1 MLSRIVPIVSWV
13 YISLILSEEDF
24 MAGILDSVNQRTQLV
39 GQNRLELLLFKLTGR
54 QRFGINVFKV
64 REVMPCP
71 KLTILP
77 KQDKFIKG
85 VAHIRGQTISV
96 IDLSKATGGPEVV
109 QTENSF
115 VVITEYNRTVQ
126 AFLVSGVERIVT
138 LSWTDVMPPPE
149 GAGKSSYLTAV
160 TEIDKE
166 MVSIL
171 DVEKIL
177 NEISPISTQLSEGIA
192 DNSVGENV
200 GDRVIMIADDS
211 TVARNQVK
219 RALEPFGLTM
229 LLAKNGQDALEQ
241 LLAIADT
248 CETSITEKVALLIS
262 DIEMPEMDGY
272 TLTSI
277 IKSNDKMKVI
287 PVILHTSLSGVF
299 NNAMVEKVGAED
311 FIPKFHP
318 DELARSVKKWL
329 KHGSEH

>member
-1 MLSRIVPIVSWV
+1 
-13 YISLILSEEDF
+13 

-39 GQNRLELLLFKLTGR
+39 GQNRLELLLFRLVGP

-71 KLTILP
+71 RLTSLP
-77 KQDKFIKG
+77 KQDKYIKG

-96 IDLSKATGGPEVV
+96 IDLSKATGGPEIIPD
-109 QTENSF
+109 ENSF
-115 VVITEYNRTVQ
+115 VVIAEYNRSVQ
-126 AFLVSGVERIVT
+126 GFLVAAVERIVT
-138 LSWTDVMPPPE
+138 LSWKDVMPPPE

-160 TEIDKE
+160 TEIDKQ

-177 NEISPISTQLSEGIA
+177 NEISPISTELSDDVI
-192 DNSVGENV
+192 DDSVGDSIGE
-200 GDRVIMIADDS
+200 RVIMIADDS

-219 RALEPFGLTM
+219 RALEPLGLNM
-229 LLAKNGQDALEQ
+229 VLAKNGQDALDQ
-241 LLAIADT
+241 LKDLAEGLN
-248 CETSITEKVALLIS
+248 CITEKVALLIS

-272 TLTSI
+272 TLTAE
-277 IKSNDKMKVI
+277 IKSNEQLRKM

-318 DELARSVKKWL
+318 DELATAVKKWL
-329 KHGSEH
+329 KPSDVS

>member
-1 MLSRIVPIVSWV
+1 
-13 YISLILSEEDF
+13 

-39 GQNRLELLLFKLTGR
+39 GQNRLELLLFKLIGR

-71 KLTILP
+71 RLTLLP

-85 VAHIRGQTISV
+85 VAHIRGQTIAV
-96 IDLSKATGGPEVV
+96 IDLSKATGGPDIV

-115 VVITEYNRTVQ
+115 VIIAEYNRSVQ
-126 AFLVSGVERIVT
+126 GFLVAGVERIVT
-138 LSWTDVMPPPE
+138 LSWKDIMPPPE

-160 TEIDKE
+160 TEIDNE

-177 NEISPISTQLSEGIA
+177 NEINPISTELSEGVA
-192 DNSVGENV
+192 DVTVGEEV

-211 TVARNQVK
+211 MVARNQVK
-219 RALEPFGLTM
+219 RALEPLGLTM
-229 LLAKNGQDALEQ
+229 LLAKNGQDALNQ
-241 LLAIADT
+241 LQAISEN
-248 CETSITEKVALLIS
+248 CQNSITEKVALLIS

-272 TLTSI
+272 TLTAE
-277 IKSNDKMKVI
+277 IKQDVRMKDM

-318 DELARSVKKWL
+318 DELATAVKKWL
-329 KHGSEH
+329 KHDDVS

>member
-1 MLSRIVPIVSWV
+1 
-13 YISLILSEEDF
+13 

-39 GQNRLELLLFKLTGR
+39 GQNRLELLLFKLVGR

-64 REVMPCP
+64 REVLQCP
-71 KLTILP
+71 RLTALP
-77 KQDKFIKG
+77 NQDPYIKG

-96 IDLSKATGGPEVV
+96 IDLSKATGGSEIKD
-109 QTENSF
+109 TKDCF
-115 VVITEYNRTVQ
+115 IIIAEYNRSVQ
-126 AFLVSGVERIVT
+126 GFLVAGVERITT
-138 LSWTDVMPPPE
+138 LSWQDVMPPPE

-160 TEIDKE
+160 TEIDNE

-177 NEISPISTQLSEGIA
+177 NEISPVSTELSE
-192 DNSVGENV
+192 DVVDETVGESL
-200 GDRVIMIADDS
+200 GERMIMIADDS

-219 RALEPFGLTM
+219 RALEPLGLKM
-229 LLAKNGQDALEQ
+229 VLAKNGQDALDQ
-241 LLAIADT
+241 LRAISDT
-248 CETSITEKVALLIS
+248 CDATISEKIALLIS

-272 TLTSI
+272 TLTAE
-277 IKSNDKMKVI
+277 IKNDDRMKGM

-318 DELARSVKKWL
+318 DELATAVKKWL
-329 KHGSEH
+329 AIDE